1 MAFKNIFENPEF
13 EQKFQ
18 RVRNSIEQYL
28 SEKEYD
34 LDELTVDELIWWKD
48 IGKMRIIEVTEKC
61 PNDIKNIVTELIKK
75 EFPNPNE
82 IK

>member
-1 MAFKNIFENPEF
+1 MAFKNIF
-13 EQKFQ
+13 
-18 RVRNSIEQYL
+18 
-28 SEKEYD
+28 EKEYD

-48 IGKMRIIEVTEKC
+48 IGKMRIIEATEKC
-61 PNDIKNIVTELIKK
+61 PNNIKNIVTELIKK

>member
-1 MAFKNIFENPEF
+1 MAYKNIFENPEF

-18 RVRNSIEQYL
+18 RVKTSIEKYI

-34 LDELTVDELIWWKD
+34 LGELTIDELIWWKG
-48 IGKMRIIEVTEKC
+48 IGKTRIIEATEKC
-61 PNDIKNIVTELIKK
+61 PNDIKNIVTNLIKK

-82 IK
+82 TK